1 MTRVLVFDGPKG
13 PRRFEL
19 LRTALMNGGDGKSD
33 RSPAIIR
40 KEARLLDTFD
50 TISRP
55 ETNQQQDPEWRVLST
70 NGGDPLSLT
79 VSQEDFDLLLQYSEK
94 AQWTPRAA
102 RDAVD
107 LWDWL
112 SSAEKRD

>member
-1 MTRVLVFDGPKG
+1 MTRVIVFDGPKG

-19 LRTALMNGGDGKSD
+19 LRTALVNGGDGKSD
-33 RSPAIIR
+33 RTPAVIR
-40 KEARLLDTFD
+40 KEARLLDAFD
-50 TISRP
+50 AISRS
-55 ETNQQQDPEWRVLST
+55 EANQDPDWRVLST
-70 NGGDPLSLT
+70 NGSDPLSLT
-79 VSQEDFDLLLQYSEK
+79 VSQEDFDLLTQYSEK